1 MRVKMGEHIYRP
13 RLEILGETG
22 LIPRKGRSN
31 SYYSEIFECDLDGF
45 VGTRKRMIWHIKS
58 KHKEFLEM
66 VE

>member
-1 MRVKMGEHIYRP
+1 MGDHIYRP

-45 VGTRKRMIWHIKS
+45 VGTRKKNDMAYK
-58 KHKEFLEM
+58 
-66 VE
+66 V